1 MTISRGQKSIG
12 MSTST
17 PPPPSLPNFVVDP
30 YTHIRDLETRLQNM
44 EVLVERKADAN
55 RLPSLIAISDD
66 TVLIQGRKIGLFGE
80 VTLMDVVLDQNGTQ
94 SGRVHPSFTRIVGDK
109 IQTGTI
115 YSNNWGD
122 SAGSR
127 FDLNNGTLEMG
138 GSVSPKF
145 RYADGDL
152 TISGTLTADTIVL
165 TGDSTTTG
173 MTISELAAAAVS
185 EFTEEDLQ
193 NILDA
198 GVGNIIAGTSGDYG
212 LEVTGTSVIAKHN
225 LANPAG
231 LGGGY
236 SGDLRTGILLSAT
249 GLGMGYNRKSDGAWI
264 NAISI
269 NASGDV
275 AYSGALSGAT
285 GTFTGSLSGATG
297 TFSGTLSAAT
307 GTFAGSI
314 SAATGTFTGAIEG
327 THVLATG
334 SQTVPGYNNFAIV
347 ADPGDFFA
355 GGVFGSSVSAEA
367 ARFQTSNG
375 TALQLEVFSAG
386 GDGDALE
393 ITNPTNGYSI
403 NVLSG
408 KSRFNGTVTMLS
420 TLSVSSS
427 ISCGA
432 LSASTGAFSGNVSTA
447 GGISM
452 TSATQNLVVGNATS
466 TGQANVCIKQG
477 AAGAKTS
484 GQIEVYGANSSGS
497 KTTLGMVVY
506 EDVVAGTGPLSG
518 IANQIKIMV
527 NAVEY
532 WLPLVPV

>member
-12 MSTST
+12 MSTRT
-17 PPPPSLPNFVVDP
+17 AAPPSLPNFVVDP
-30 YTHIRDLETRLQNM
+30 YTHILAMEERLQSL

-55 RLPSLIAISDD
+55 RLPSLIAISED
-66 TVLIQGRKIGLFGE
+66 TVLIQARQIGLIGE
-80 VTLMDVVLDQNGTQ
+80 VTLMDVLLDQNGTE
-94 SGRVHPSFTRIVGDK
+94 SGKVHPSITRIVGDK

-138 GSVSPKF
+138 GSISPKF

-152 TISGTLTADTIVL
+152 TISGTLTADTVVL

-193 NILDA
+193 DILDA

-231 LGGGY
+231 LGAGY
-236 SGDLRTGILLSAT
+236 SGDLRTGVLLSAN

-264 NAISI
+264 NAVAI
-269 NASGDV
+269 NSSGDV
-275 AYSGALSGAT
+275 SYSGALSGAT
-285 GTFTGSLSGATG
+285 GS
-297 TFSGTLSAAT
+297 FSGSLSAAT

-347 ADPGDFFA
+347 AAPGDFFA

-367 ARFQTSNG
+367 ARFETSNG
-375 TALQLEVFSAG
+375 KALQLEVFSAG
-386 GDGDALE
+386 GDGTGLE
-393 ITNPTNGYSI
+393 ITNPTNGYSV

-408 KSRFNGTVTMLS
+408 KSRFNGTVQMLS

-427 ISCGA
+427 LSCGA
-432 LSASTGAFSGNVSTA
+432 LSASSGGFSSHLTTA
-447 GGISM
+447 GALTM
-452 TSATQNLVVGNATS
+452 TSSTQNLVVGNATN
-466 TGQANVCIKQG
+466 TGNANVCIKQG

-484 GQIEVYGANSSGS
+484 GQIQVYGANSSGS